1 MPSIEYSGL
10 KVSGG
15 KVFAIFTLLG
25 ALGGAAWTGFT
36 FYQDYLDMREKITL
50 YTEPDLS
57 QYDEGMAVLK
67 SEIDMILQEI
77 TIISDVARDMRSDM
91 KADLRQQAEDIRHI
105 TEIVND
111 VEDRQK
117 ADNREL
123 LNEMKLLEESLDL
136 KIDKALNNPLSG
148 MSAKSKQEVAMIDC
162 GCKDGECQCRLRQ
175 K

>member
-1 MPSIEYSGL
+1 MPSIEYSGM
-10 KVSGG
+10 KVTGG

-36 FYQDYLDMREKITL
+36 FYQDYLDMKEKITL

-67 SEIDMILQEI
+67 SEIDMILEEI
-77 TIISDVARDMRSDM
+77 TLVADVAKDLKNDM
-91 KADLRQQAEDIRHI
+91 KADLRQMNGDIRHI

-117 ADNREL
+117 EDAREL
-123 LNEMKLLEESLDL
+123 LDELKLLEDKLDL
-136 KIDKALNNPLSG
+136 KINKALNNQLNN
-148 MSAKSKQEVAMIDC
+148 M
-162 GCKDGECQCRLRQ
+162 
-175 K
+175 

>member
-1 MPSIEYSGL
+1 MASIEYSGL

-15 KVFAIFTLLG
+15 KIFAIFTLLG

-36 FYQDYLDMREKITL
+36 FYQDYLDMKEKITF

-67 SEIDMILQEI
+67 SEIDMILDEI
-77 TIISDVARDMRSDM
+77 TLVADVAKDLKNDM
-91 KADLRQQAEDIRHI
+91 KADLRQMNGDIRHI

-117 ADNREL
+117 EDTREL
-123 LNEMKLLEESLDL
+123 LEEMKLLEESLDL
-136 KIDKALNNPLSG
+136 KINKALNNPLSG
-148 MSAKSKQEVAMIDC
+148 MSAKSK
-162 GCKDGECQCRLRQ
+162 
-175 K
+175 

>member
-1 MPSIEYSGL
+1 MPSIEYSGM
-10 KVSGG
+10 KVTGG

-36 FYQDYLDMREKITL
+36 FYQDYLNMKEKITL

-67 SEIDMILQEI
+67 SEIDMILEEI
-77 TIISDVARDMRSDM
+77 TLVADVAKDLKNDM
-91 KADLRQQAEDIRHI
+91 KADLRQMNGDIRHI

-117 ADNREL
+117 EDAREL
-123 LNEMKLLEESLDL
+123 LDEMKLLEESLDL
-136 KIDKALNNPLSG
+136 KINKALNNPLNS
-148 MSAKSKQEVAMIDC
+148 MSAKSK
-162 GCKDGECQCRLRQ
+162 
-175 K
+175 

>member
-1 MPSIEYSGL
+1 MPSIEYSGM
-10 KVSGG
+10 KVTGG

-36 FYQDYLDMREKITL
+36 FYQDYLDMKEKITL

-57 QYDEGMAVLK
+57 QYDEGIAVLK

-148 MSAKSKQEVAMIDC
+148 MSAKSK
-162 GCKDGECQCRLRQ
+162 
-175 K
+175 

>member
-1 MPSIEYSGL
+1 MPSIEYSGM
-10 KVSGG
+10 KITGG

-36 FYQDYLDMREKITL
+36 FYQDYLDMKEKITL

-67 SEIDMILQEI
+67 SEVDMILQEI

-91 KADLRQQAEDIRHI
+91 KADLRQQANDIRHI

-117 ADNREL
+117 EDTREVFDEL
-123 LNEMKLLEESLDL
+123 KLIEESLDL
-136 KIDKALNNPLSG
+136 QINKALNNPLSG
-148 MSAKSKQEVAMIDC
+148 MSAKTK
-162 GCKDGECQCRLRQ
+162 
-175 K
+175 

>member
-1 MPSIEYSGL
+1 MPSIEYSGM
-10 KVSGG
+10 KITGG

-91 KADLRQQAEDIRHI
+91 KADLRQQMQDIRHI
-105 TEIVND
+105 TEVVND

-117 ADNREL
+117 EDNREL
-123 LNEMKLLEESLDL
+123 INEMKLLEESLDL

-148 MSAKSKQEVAMIDC
+148 MSAKTK
-162 GCKDGECQCRLRQ
+162 
-175 K
+175 

>member
-36 FYQDYLDMREKITL
+36 FYQDYLDMKEKITL

-67 SEIDMILQEI
+67 SEIDMILEEI
-77 TIISDVARDMRSDM
+77 TLVADVAKDLKNDM
-91 KADLRQQAEDIRHI
+91 KADLRQMNGDIRHI

-117 ADNREL
+117 EDNREL
-123 LNEMKLLEESLDL
+123 LDELKLMEQNLDL
-136 KIDKALNNPLSG
+136 KINKALNNPLSG
-148 MSAKSKQEVAMIDC
+148 MSAKGQ
-162 GCKDGECQCRLRQ
+162 
-175 K
+175 